1 MRYQVPQFITIEDK
15 IIGPF
20 TLKQFLI
27 YVGAIM
33 LLVPVFITVPIPVFI
48 TIAIPLLGAAALFAH
63 FKLHGRSLFT
73 VIGSA
78 FSFVARG
85 QLYTWQRETGAKP
98 LPVTGEEYTEYR
110 ATNNIRSL
118 SDRARS
124 LEAVG
129 NVVNEDVEDEIDPDA
144 AATAVTAGG
153 GPSTQA
159 KMQKANMPDPQAAST
174 EMPEIKK

>member
-33 LLVPVFITVPIPVFI
+33 VLVPVFLSTTIPLFI
-48 TIAIPLLGAAALFAH
+48 TIAVPILGAAAAFAH
-63 FKLHGRSLFT
+63 FKIHGRSLFT

-78 FSFVARG
+78 IGFVTRG
-85 QLYTWQRETGAKP
+85 QLFLWRREADGKP
-98 LPVTGEEYTEYR
+98 LRIHGEEYEEYHSTE
-110 ATNNIRSL
+110 ALQSL

-129 NVVNEDVEDEIDPDA
+129 NVVNEDVVDEIDPDA
-144 AATAVTAGG
+144 TPVAVGPGHSTRLDKPNTSEEPGENAA
-153 GPSTQA
+153 PIPD
-159 KMQKANMPDPQAAST
+159 QK
-174 EMPEIKK
+174 

>member
-15 IIGPF
+15 SIGPF

-27 YVGAIM
+27 YVGAVM
-33 LLVPVFITVPIPVFI
+33 VLVPVFLSTSIPLFI
-48 TIAIPLLGAAALFAH
+48 TIAVPALATAAGFAH

-78 FSFVARG
+78 IGFATRG
-85 QLYTWQRETGAKP
+85 QLFLWRREDGGK
-98 LPVTGEEYTEYR
+98 LLLIQGEEYQQYHATEVVQ
-110 ATNNIRSL
+110 SL

-129 NVVNEDVEDEIDPDA
+129 NVVNEDVVDEIDPDA
-144 AATAVTAGG
+144 APAAVGP
-153 GPSTQA
+153 GPSTRLTTPDDTADEAGPEEA
-159 KMQKANMPDPQAAST
+159 KPGSGKP
-174 EMPEIKK
+174 

>member
-27 YVGAIM
+27 YVFAVM
-33 LLVPVFITVPIPVFI
+33 LLVPVFLSTPIPLFI
-48 TIAIPLLGAAALFAH
+48 TIAVPVLGLAAAFAH
-63 FKLHGRSLFT
+63 FKIHGRSLFT

-78 FSFVARG
+78 IGFFASG
-85 QLYTWQRETGAKP
+85 QLFVWRREDGGKLLAIR
-98 LPVTGEEYTEYR
+98 GEEYEEYR
-110 ATNNIRSL
+110 SSEVMQSL

-129 NVVNEDVEDEIDPDA
+129 NVVNEDVVDEIDPDA
-144 AATAVTAGG
+144 EPTAVTAGG
-153 GPSTQA
+153 GPASFA
-159 KMQKANMPDPQAAST
+159 KMHEGDAPIAEAGGDVVEEK
-174 EMPEIKK
+174 